1 MDPNITSRAMLLD
14 DEWIERCCALVVEL
28 EALALLK
35 TFG

>member
-1 MDPNITSRAMLLD
+1 MLLD

-28 EALALLK
+28 DALEMLK